1 MSRLLTPSLIELSD
15 NFLLSDLVG
24 THSVYTKG
32 LVNAPTEEEFYDS
45 GAYEQGKA
53 LCENILEPVLAR
65 YGPLSL
71 SYGFITPATSRAIVG
86 YQDPN
91 KPSYHRWDLGAAAD
105 VIIHE
110 AAAQDNVDDWTNA
123 PITYALSL
131 DHLGLPY
138 SRMITYSESPC
149 ICLAV
154 NKDEIASGNYRKA
167 FYEYRYEGKP
177 GEKPKNVHHSSAA
190 RKFEML
196 DSLPESGMSWRGQG
210 HPSYHG
216 GGKRQYHHIR
226 VSTYSVLSDYLYHDD
241 NVMLGL
247 RNIPAIS
254 GYHGKATLWAFY
266 VMGSFFDYLLTS
278 YSKAGRLS
286 LLEAYNNS
294 PEGTPFSR
302 WGTQKL
308 AAMVV
313 ARRSF
318 QDKWASAQA
327 LRNFMPSG
335 VAVLDVEDGILFT
348 VNLNTLGEIYASTK
362 RIKVGAVY
370 D

>member
-1 MSRLLTPSLIELSD
+1 MTRLLTPSLIELSD

-32 LVNAPTEEEFYDS
+32 LINAPTEEEFYDS

-65 YGPLSL
+65 FGPISL
-71 SYGFITPATSRAIVG
+71 TYGFITPATSRAIVG
-86 YQDPN
+86 YQDPD

-105 VIIHE
+105 IIIHE
-110 AAAQDNVDDWTNA
+110 AAAQDKIDDWSNA

-154 NKDEIASGNYRKA
+154 NKDEIASGKYRKA
-167 FYEYRYEGKP
+167 FYEYRYEGKH

-196 DSLPESGMSWRGQG
+196 DNLPDSGMTWRGQG
-210 HPSYHG
+210 YPSYHG
-216 GGKRQYHHIR
+216 GGKRQFHHVR

-241 NVMLGL
+241 NVMGGH
-247 RNIPAIS
+247 RNIPTIV
-254 GYHGKATLWAFY
+254 GKNGKATLWAFHI
-266 VMGSFFDYLLTS
+266 MGSLFDYLLTT
-278 YSKAGRLS
+278 YSKARRLS
-286 LLEAYNNS
+286 ILEAYNNS
-294 PEGTPFSR
+294 VEATPFSR
-302 WGTQKL
+302 WGTNKL
-308 AAMVV
+308 AAMVI

-318 QDKWASAQA
+318 QEKWQTAEA
-327 LRNFMPSG
+327 LRLFLPAG
-335 VAVLDVEDGILFT
+335 VSVLDVEDGLLFT
-348 VNLNTLGEIYASTK
+348 VNLNTLGHVYAD
-362 RIKVGAVY
+362 IQNIEVGYEY